1 MIRPTRRGIG
11 LLAVAVA
18 AAALAVGF
26 GPRSLGAVVV
36 PAVVALAAGVVQ
48 ALLAPRPT
56 VERILP
62 PDGHA
67 GRESTVV
74 LGFDV
79 DDPYPATVD
88 DRLPSAVSTADLPA
102 ETVLGRDPV
111 RYRVRLERR
120 GRHRVGPATVR
131 STDALGLVA
140 GTRTVGEGEGE
151 GENETVL
158 VYPPVRPLPTAA
170 AARLRSRVAGDART
184 ERDEFD
190 GLREYVR
197 GDALR
202 NLNWK
207 VSAKR
212 DDLIVTKYVGAR
224 PERTVTV
231 AVGGDPGDDDEMAA
245 AAASV
250 VSALHELGVVVSL
263 RTPDGELEA
272 PPDDRDR
279 ALAHLATV
287 GPGAVPSVDAPVVVE
302 ASGGTARIAV
312 DGVETTF
319 DGPEEA
325 NGGAPE
331 VAA

>member
-1 MIRPTRRGIG
+1 MIRPTRRGLG
-11 LLAVAVA
+11 LLVVVVA
-18 AAALAVGF
+18 ATLLGVAF

-36 PAVVALAAGVVQ
+36 PAAVALTAGVVQ
-48 ALLAPRPT
+48 AWLAPRPS
-56 VERILP
+56 VERVLP
-62 PDGHA
+62 PDGPA
-67 GRESTVV
+67 GRETTVS
-74 LGFDV
+74 LAFDV
-79 DDPYPATVD
+79 DDPYPAAVD
-88 DRLPSAVSTADLPA
+88 DRLSPAVSTTDLPVEA
-102 ETVLGRDPV
+102 TVGRDTV
-111 RYRVRLERR
+111 RYGVRLERR

-140 GTRTVGEGEGE
+140 STRTVGESGR
-151 GENETVL
+151 VL
-158 VYPPVRPLPTAA
+158 VYPPVQPLPTETT
-170 AARLRSRVAGDART
+170 ARLRSRVAGDVRT
-184 ERDEFD
+184 ERDEFA

-212 DDLIVTKYVGAR
+212 DDLIVTEYVGAR

-231 AVGGDPGDDDEMAA
+231 AVGGDPGDGDEMAA

-250 VSALHELGVVVSL
+250 VAALHDLGVVVDL
-263 RTPDGELEA
+263 RTPGGDVEA
-272 PPDDRDR
+272 APDDRDR

-287 GPGAVPSVDAPVVVE
+287 DPGPVPSADAPVVVE
-302 ASGGTARIAV
+302 TSGGTARVTV

-319 DGPEEA
+319 
-325 NGGAPE
+325 GGATDRDAADTDVAPE

>member
-36 PAVVALAAGVVQ
+36 PAAVALTAGVVQ
-48 ALLAPRPT
+48 AWLAPRPT

-62 PDGHA
+62 PDGPA

-74 LGFDV
+74 LGFDA

-88 DRLPSAVSTADLPA
+88 DRLPPAVSTTDLPA

-131 STDALGLVA
+131 STDVLGLVA

-151 GENETVL
+151 AESVL
-158 VYPPVRPLPTAA
+158 VYPPVRPLPTAT
-170 AARLRSRVAGDART
+170 AARLRSRVAGDTRT

-212 DDLIVTKYVGAR
+212 DDLVVTKYVGAR

-231 AVGGDPGDDDEMAA
+231 AVGGDPGDGDEMAA

-250 VSALHELGVVVSL
+250 VSALHELGVVVVL

-272 PPDDRDR
+272 TPDDRDR

-319 DGPEEA
+319 DAPEEA
-325 NGGAPE
+325 ADEAPE

>member
-36 PAVVALAAGVVQ
+36 PAAVALAAGVVQ

-140 GTRTVGEGEGE
+140 GTRTVGEAED
-151 GENETVL
+151 ENENENVL

-272 PPDDRDR
+272 TPDDRDR

-319 DGPEEA
+319 DGPEGA
-325 NGGAPE
+325 DDGGPE